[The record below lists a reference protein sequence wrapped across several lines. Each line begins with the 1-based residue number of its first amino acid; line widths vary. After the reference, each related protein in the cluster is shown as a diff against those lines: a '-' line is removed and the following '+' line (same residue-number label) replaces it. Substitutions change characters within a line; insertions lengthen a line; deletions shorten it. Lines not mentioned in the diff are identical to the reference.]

1 MWINLTVDYATVDY
15 ATVDYTTVDYTTVD
29 YTTLDYCLSM
39 FQQMFELLVGYRQ
52 WSARQPF

>member
-1 MWINLTVDYATVDY
+1 MWINLTVDYTTVDY
-15 ATVDYTTVDYTTVD
+15 ATVDYTTVD